1 MPATTDRIRMIGD
14 EDVGAVLRRDFLE
27 GGYQLSTTL
36 PAEWSELTAL

>member
-1 MPATTDRIRMIGD
+1 MIGD